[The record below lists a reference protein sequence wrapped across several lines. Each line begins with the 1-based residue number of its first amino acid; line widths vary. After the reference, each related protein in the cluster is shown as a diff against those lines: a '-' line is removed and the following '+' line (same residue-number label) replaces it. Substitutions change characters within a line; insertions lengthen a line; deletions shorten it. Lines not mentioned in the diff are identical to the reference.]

1 MKNDKTVIIINGKA
15 GVGKDT
21 FVNIFSQ
28 LLTSQH
34 KYDDEKAFLNCSYD
48 SIAILTSSQSH
59 KPLSLV
65 ENVSSVDGLKYIATR
80 YFNYD
85 NDNKTDKDRKFLA
98 DLKQLT
104 TDYCD
109 YSFTYIINRWDLFV
123 KDPYKKYL
131 FIHVREP
138 KEIER
143 LKTELNAITLQITST
158 RTDIH
163 KVDNNASDRDTDLYD
178 YDFSIANDSTIEEFT
193 ENIKSF
199 IRVLGNEDF

>member
-28 LLTSQH
+28 LLNSYY
-34 KYDDEKAFLNCSYD
+34 KGNGSGFYYKAPSGDIPIELE
-48 SIAILTSSQSH
+48 II
-59 KPLSLV
+59 PVV
-65 ENVSSVDGLKYIATR
+65 ENVSSVDGLKDIATK

-85 NDNKTDKDRKFLA
+85 NNNKTDKDRKFLA

-109 YSFTYIINRWDLFV
+109 YSHNYIINEYNKFIDH
-123 KDPYKKYL
+123 PYPKYL
-131 FIHVREP
+131 FIHIREP

-178 YDFSIANDSTIEEFT
+178 YDFSIANDGTIEEFT

>member
-28 LLTSQH
+28 LLNSY
-34 KYDDEKAFLNCSYD
+34 YDYKDVTAKIS
-48 SIAILTSSQSH
+48 
-59 KPLSLV
+59 V
-65 ENVSSVDGLKYIATR
+65 ENVSSVDGLKNIASR

-85 NDNKTDKDRKFLA
+85 DKNKTDKDRKFLA
-98 DLKQLT
+98 DFKQLT
-104 TDYCD
+104 TEYCD
-109 YSFTYIINRWDLFV
+109 YSHNYIINEYNLFINA
-123 KDPYKKYL
+123 PFKKFL
-131 FIHVREP
+131 FIHIREP

-143 LKTELNAITLQITST
+143 LKSELGAITLQITST

-163 KVDNNASDRDTDLYD
+163 KVENNVSDRDTDLYD
-178 YDFSIANDSTIEEFT
+178 YDFSIANDGTIKEFT

-199 IRVLGNEDF
+199 IRLLHNEDF